1 MVDRA
6 RQWHG
11 YSLFAPTYDLRVGI
25 EFSLVSMKKAF
36 GLLPTGL
43 RRFGLGLLATAAG
56 LTAAL
61 AADAPKI
68 TPAKDIMGFNFGD
81 DYTLA
86 NYTQLSA
93 CLKQWA
99 KESDRI
105 KLETFGMTEEGRP
118 MYMAIISAPEN
129 LAKLEHYRQ
138 ISVKLGRAEGLT
150 DDQAQALADEGK
162 GVIWIDGGLHSNET
176 VNWTTLGE
184 QVYEMAS
191 RTDKETLRFLR
202 DNILL
207 MPVPNP
213 DGVELVAN
221 WYMRDKDVTKRNY
234 FTLPRL
240 YNKYVGH
247 DNNRDS
253 LMNNMKETT
262 AMNRVL
268 FIDYIPQIMV
278 NVHQTGPLGAV
289 IFIPPFRD
297 PFNYNLDPLI
307 TIGIEQVGTMMHE
320 RLIARNMPG
329 SAMRSEAPYSTWWNG
344 GMRPTTYFHNQIGIL
359 TEIIGEPT
367 PSTVP
372 LLAAQQLPNGDL
384 PMPVAPQVWH
394 YRRSLDYMVEV
405 QRAIMDYASRNRD
418 KMLMNI
424 YQMAKNSID
433 RGNKDTWTITPKRIA
448 ALTEAGAKS
457 KAEVTMDG
465 WTKLMVSMGM
475 APAPLPPQL
484 YNEVL
489 HDPAF
494 RDPRGFIIPT
504 GQDDYPTAV
513 KFIDVLQ
520 KQGVDVYKATADFTV
535 AGKKYRAG
543 SYIVK
548 TSQAYRP
555 EVMDF
560 FQPQDH
566 PMDFAYP
573 GGPPKKPYDITGW
586 TVAVQMGVKFD
597 RIYEGF
603 DGPFTRLPYLPLEK
617 PDAFAI
623 AGPASPAGY
632 LLSHK
637 VNDSFIAANRLLKA
651 GADVYWLKNEQT
663 VDGHALGTGTFW
675 VPASAAATPILE
687 KAGRELGIPIYGVAA
702 KPEGAAV
709 KLKPIRIGLLDLYG
723 GNMPSGWLRW
733 LLEKYEFS
741 FEVVFPQ
748 VLDAGNLKAN
758 FDVIVFPSD
767 TYTAGARGF
776 NITDAMGVNPAA
788 LPEQFRSML
797 GDVTNEKTVPEL
809 KTFVNDGGTVLA
821 IGSSAT
827 IGEAMGLPVTD
838 HLVEKDET
846 GKTVK
851 LSSTKYYIPGS
862 ILKVSLNNTD
872 PLAYGMPKIGYVFF
886 DSSPVFDRKED
897 SSVKATK
904 VAWFDEKAPLYSG
917 WAVGQN
923 YLQGGELATEASIGK
938 GKLVLIGFEATFRA
952 TPHAMF
958 KLFFNGLYLGST
970 TEQ

>member
-1 MVDRA
+1 
-6 RQWHG
+6 
-11 YSLFAPTYDLRVGI
+11 
-25 EFSLVSMKKAF
+25 MKTA
-36 GLLPTGL
+36 LEQLPTCL
-43 RRFGLGLLATAAG
+43 RRLGLSLLLTAAG
-56 LTAAL
+56 LAA
-61 AADAPKI
+61 AHAEDTPKI

-105 KLETFGMTEEGRP
+105 KLVTFGMTEEGRP

-129 LAKLEHYRQ
+129 LKQLEHYRQ
-138 ISVKLGRAEGLT
+138 ISVKLGRAEGL
-150 DDQAQALADEGK
+150 DDEQAQALADEGK
-162 GVIWIDGGLHSNET
+162 GVIWIDGGLHANET

-191 RTDKETLRFLR
+191 RTDKETLRFLH

-213 DGVELVAN
+213 DGVESVAN
-221 WYMRDKDVTKRNY
+221 WYMREKDPTKRNY

-253 LMNNMKETT
+253 MMNSMKETT
-262 AMNRVL
+262 AMSRVL
-268 FIDYIPQIMV
+268 FIDYIPQIMM

-297 PFNYNLDPLI
+297 PFNFNFDPI
-307 TIGIEQVGTMMHE
+307 VVMGIEQVGTMMHE
-320 RLIARNMPG
+320 RLLVKNMPG
-329 SAMRSEAPYSTWWNG
+329 SAMRTEAPYSTWWNG
-344 GMRPTTYFHNQIGIL
+344 GMRTADYFHNQIGIL
-359 TEIIGEPT
+359 TEVIGEPT

-372 LLAAQQLPNGDL
+372 LLASQQLPFGDL

-394 YRRSLDYMVEV
+394 YRRSIEYQVEAE
-405 QRAIMDYASRNRD
+405 RAVMDYASRNRD
-418 KMLMNI
+418 KMLFNI
-424 YQMAKNSID
+424 YRMAKNSIL
-433 RGNKDTWTITPKRIA
+433 RGSTDTWTITPKRIT
-448 ALTEAGAKS
+448 ALETAGAAAKD
-457 KAEVTMDG
+457 EVPLDG

-475 APAPLPPQL
+475 SKAPLPSRL

-489 HDPAF
+489 HDPAH
-494 RDPRGFIIPT
+494 RDPRGFIIST
-504 GQDDYPTAV
+504 DQDDYPTAV
-513 KFIDVLQ
+513 KFVNVLQ
-520 KQGVDVYKATADFTV
+520 KQGVDVYKATAEFDV
-535 AGKKYRAG
+535 AGKHYPSG

-548 TSQAYRP
+548 TDQAYRP
-555 EVMDF
+555 EIMDF
-560 FQPQDH
+560 FEPQDH

-586 TVAVQMGVKFD
+586 TIAVQMGVKFD
-597 RIYEGF
+597 RIYDGF
-603 DGPFTRLPYLPLEK
+603 TGPFTRLPYLPLEK
-617 PDAFAI
+617 ADATTI
-623 AGPASPAGY
+623 AGPSSPAGY

-637 VNDSFIAANRLLKA
+637 VNDVFIAANRLLKA
-651 GADVYWLKNEQT
+651 GAEVEWFKEEQT

-675 VPASAAATPILE
+675 VPASPASKTILA
-687 KAGRELGIPIYGVAA
+687 KCAKDLGIQIYAVAQ
-702 KPEGAAV
+702 KPAGATV
-709 KLKPIRIGLLDLYG
+709 KLKPIKIGLVDLYG

-733 LLEKYEFS
+733 MMEQYEFP

-748 VLDAGNLKAN
+748 VLDAGNLKSN

-776 NITDAMGVNPAA
+776 DISDLMNINPAT

-797 GDVTNEKTVPEL
+797 GKVSIDKTVPAL
-809 KTFVNDGGTVLA
+809 KTFVEDGGTILA
-821 IGSSAT
+821 LGSSAT

-838 HLVEKDET
+838 HLVEKNAA
-846 GKTVK
+846 GKTVP

-862 ILKVSLNNTD
+862 MLKVSFNNTN
-872 PLAYGMPKIGYVFF
+872 PLAYGMPNTGYVFF

-904 VAWFDEKAPLYSG
+904 VAWFEEKYPLYSG
-917 WAVGQN
+917 WAVGQE
-923 YLQGGELATEASIGK
+923 YLQGGELATEAQIGK
-938 GKLVLIGFEATFRA
+938 GHLVLIGFEATFRA

-970 TEQ
+970 TEVSSTMSN